1 MKKAEAPT
9 KVDRPRL
16 PSHQKERL
24 PTQGNI
30 ESSSPLNTTRLA
42 AGFSF
47 GVFMLRKT
55 DDKCGPQPDPRDY
68 NLQDDDAQQIRIR
81 LAQAH

>member
-1 MKKAEAPT
+1 M
-9 KVDRPRL
+9 
-16 PSHQKERL
+16 
-24 PTQGNI
+24 QGNI
-30 ESSSPLNTTRLA
+30 ESSSPINTTRLA